1 MAEAG
6 DESQAGTNDV
16 GIDCPNS
23 GASNSGQRCVMDTD
37 LPICPDCGGKLKH
50 GLAIARFID
59 RPDIRVLLC
68 GQCHRVHW
76 FAIQDGALRKLQER
90 RQH

>member
-1 MAEAG
+1 MMSGLIAL
-6 DESQAGTNDV
+6 T
-16 GIDCPNS
+16 
-23 GASNSGQRCVMDTD
+23 GASNFGQRCVMDTD

-68 GQCHRVHW
+68 GQCHHVHW
-76 FAIQDGALRKLQER
+76 FAIEDGALRKLQER
-90 RQH
+90 QH